1 MTLSEIVNPIIP
13 PAIDQALI
21 IAMLIGIAAW
31 LIGIALF
38 FLLLYAVI
46 VTAIKRGM
54 RDHQLWLEGRDR
66 VRTVTAPQNLR

>member
-1 MTLSEIVNPIIP
+1 MTPSEIVNPIIP
-13 PAIDQALI
+13 PTIDQALI
-21 IAMLIGIAAW
+21 TAMLIGIAAW